1 MQNGGSRMNERIR
14 RWVVLC
20 LAMSLLVCAGLW
32 GVAQEDATSEDA
44 EYKRVIAILCHMSG
58 HLRLVRI
65 LASYAVLSP
74 VRSDQRLY
82 TQYIVNF
89 LEGEHGEHYVALPVR
104 SDLAE
109 AVRAWG
115 VSMDGPGL
123 NESARVLSASAVR
136 FNRWMFPGVSQEQPI
151 YEVKNIA
158 FLLAAALEEAV
169 LSLKP
174 RSIEQAADHMRRAYA
189 YAFTALG
196 GVGTGVNPGSVTGLL
211 VQLKRSPSCR
221 PQPQEQTD

>member
-1 MQNGGSRMNERIR
+1 MNERIR
-14 RWVVLC
+14 RWVVLG

-32 GVAQEDATSEDA
+32 GVAQEDATSMDA
-44 EYKRVIAILCHMSG
+44 EYKTVIAILCHMSG
-58 HLRLVRI
+58 HLRLVRM

-74 VRSDQRLY
+74 IRSDQRLY

-109 AVRAWG
+109 TAALWG
-115 VSMDGPGL
+115 ISTGGPGL
-123 NESARVLSASAVR
+123 IESARVLSASAAR
-136 FNRWMFPGVSQEQPI
+136 FKRWMFPGVSQERPV

-189 YAFTALG
+189 YTFTALG

-211 VQLKRSPSCR
+211 VQLKGSPSCR